1 MLPGPSKKSCSIG
14 RKCKLVSDKPSTE
27 NGYFLEDLKLIRRTC
42 LYAATRLGDL
52 REDMVVVGG
61 LVPSLLIDGDQPENE
76 YKSVLSRHVGT
87 LDLDI
92 GLSLGLLDTGRYK
105 KFAKRLREAGFR
117 NDVKESG
124 EKRTHRWVIEMEG
137 RRIELD
143 FLVSKSD
150 EQDKGG
156 GEILNIEG
164 DFSAIVTPG
173 LHLAFEDY
181 ERIELRERIPGK
193 GKAKREIKVAG
204 PAAFLILKSL
214 AFDLRGTNK
223 DAYDLYYVLRNY
235 PGGTEEIAQ
244 RFNNFKKGGVVASSL
259 DILKRD
265 FRNEDMIG
273 PQSVANFVA
282 SNEQNTEIR
291 ADIVAF
297 INDFLKKL

>member
-1 MLPGPSKKSCSIG
+1 M
-14 RKCKLVSDKPSTE
+14 VSDKPSTE
-27 NGYFLEDLKLIRRTC
+27 NGYVPEDLKLIRRTC
-42 LYAATRLGDL
+42 LYAATKLGDL
-52 REDMVVVGG
+52 RKEVVVVGG
-61 LVPSLLIDGDQPENE
+61 LVPSLLVDEGQPEDE

-87 LDLDI
+87 LDLDL

-150 EQDKGG
+150 EQDTGG
-156 GEILNIEG
+156 GEVINIEG
-164 DFSAIVTPG
+164 DFAAIVTPG

-181 ERIELRERIPGK
+181 EKIELEERIPGK
-193 GKAKREIKVAG
+193 GKAKRKIKVAG
-204 PAAFLILKSL
+204 PAAFLVLKSL

-235 PGGTEEIAQ
+235 AGGTGEIAQ
-244 RFNNFKKGGVVASSL
+244 RFNNFTKSEIVANSL

-273 PQSVANFVA
+273 PQCVANFVA
-282 SNEQNTEIR
+282 SNEQNTKIK
-291 ADIVAF
+291 ADVVAF
-297 INDFLKKL
+297 INDLLKKL